1 MSGSMQAYPRWLRGL
16 LLAPGL
22 LALAVTF
29 ILPLIWLGRIS
40 VLPRRGDGVAL
51 PGFTLQAYQH
61 VLGDG
66 FYWWVLWKTV
76 WLGVLTAALAVP
88 MAFPIALFLARTTTR
103 WRGVLAALAIAPLLT
118 STVIRT
124 YGWMVILGRH
134 GMINDMLLW
143 SGLLATPVRLD
154 NGTLATVIAL
164 TEILMPYA
172 IISILSNLGRL
183 NMEIEQAAAL
193 LGATPVQ
200 VFRRVVL
207 PLVLPGLMTAALL
220 VFVLAISSLVTPQL
234 MGGGRVFV
242 LATEIFNETTVTLNW
257 QVAGALSILLL
268 LLFGGVISVYQRIL
282 SRMEERF

>member
-1 MSGSMQAYPRWLRGL
+1 MSGSMQAQPRWLRGL

-40 VLPRRGDGVAL
+40 VLPRSGDGATL
-51 PGFTLQAYQH
+51 PGFTLQAYLH
-61 VLGDG
+61 MLGDG

-118 STVIRT
+118 STVVRT

-143 SGLLATPVRLD
+143 SGLLAIPVRLD
-154 NGTLATVIAL
+154 NGTLATVVAL

-183 NMEIEQAAAL
+183 DTEMEQAAAL
-193 LGATPVQ
+193 LGAPPLQ
-200 VFRRVVL
+200 VFRRVIM

-220 VFVLAISSLVTPQL
+220 VFVLAVSSLVTPQL

-257 QVAGALSILLL
+257 QAAGALSILLL
-268 LLFGGVISVYQRIL
+268 VLFGGVITVYQRIL